1 MEEVVSLLFDLLY
14 ILLILPMLIQPIV
27 LFVSSSKRFRGMKA
41 TMNEDGVAFDCK
53 DPDLVKGVKQN
64 LAFLLITIVIFVMN
78 SIFRWEDFLAR
89 YGALFYTVVLV
100 PTVVNFLFARE
111 LNNRYEGFMLCED
124 CFYLGGMK
132 YDLKKFIYTVDGD
145 TLIFRGNR
153 TNKKIKVP
161 EDKLPEIV
169 DILERYYHG
178 DTLSLPQSVLPVD
191 TQNDDKQVLI
201 EVEDDFVIDIT
212 ERETVYVI
220 KVTRRSDGKDMAL
233 TMAIC
238 EFAKYMEWWYD
249 TKAEYAEGG
258 AAVEK
263 KCDIYE
269 MRLRIRM
276 YLYENRKA
284 FLAGTEESK

>member
-1 MEEVVSLLFDLLY
+1 MNVMEEVASFLFDLLY

-27 LFVSSSKRFRGMKA
+27 LFVSSSKRFRGIKA

-89 YGALFYTVVLV
+89 YGAVFYTVVLV
-100 PTVVNFLFARE
+100 PTVMNFLFARE
-111 LNNRYEGFMLCED
+111 LNNRYEGFMLCD
-124 CFYLGGMK
+124 DYFYLGGMK
-132 YDLKKFIYTVDGD
+132 YDLEKFIYTVDGD
-145 TLIFRGNR
+145 TLIFRGKR

-169 DILERYYHG
+169 DILEMYYHRG
-178 DTLSLPQSVLPVD
+178 TLSLPQDEPYAD
-191 TQNDDKQVLI
+191 PQNDNKQALI

-258 AAVEK
+258 AVVDK
-263 KCDIYE
+263 KCDIDE
-269 MRLRIRM
+269 MRLRMRM
-276 YLYENRKA
+276 YIYEHREI
-284 FLAGTEESK
+284 FLN